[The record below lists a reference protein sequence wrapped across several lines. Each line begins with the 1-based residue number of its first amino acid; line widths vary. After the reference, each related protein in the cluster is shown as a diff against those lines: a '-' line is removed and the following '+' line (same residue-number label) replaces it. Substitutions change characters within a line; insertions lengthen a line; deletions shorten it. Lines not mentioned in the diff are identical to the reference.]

1 MDQTLLRLPPLDP
14 LRGFLAAAR
23 HLSFT
28 RAADELCLS
37 QSAIS
42 RQVQAL
48 ESALGTPLFL
58 RGVRSLTLTEA
69 GHQLAA
75 GAEQWLG
82 EYGRLAERLRGAERQ
97 TVTISAGVGISALW
111 LVPQLSDFQAA
122 YPDIE
127 VRIATSNRIVDLAR
141 EDIDLALR
149 YCPDDDAPD
158 GAWRLFSDT
167 LVPVAHPSVGTGL
180 VLTRETLPQQV
191 LLEFDDNRFPWMS
204 WSPWLAAHGMEGVRP
219 RGRIRFNHYDQL
231 IQAAASGQGLGIGR
245 LEMMSP
251 LFREGRLMPVGGDRY
266 TMTGRGFWLVPAP
279 RPMPPVVAVFA
290 QWVRDTAARAEAR
303 GIEAG

>member
-1 MDQTLLRLPPLDP
+1 MDSALLRLPPLDP

-28 RAADELCLS
+28 QAAAELCLS

-48 ESALGTPLFL
+48 ETALGTPLFI
-58 RGVRSLTLTEA
+58 RGVRSLSLTEA
-69 GHQLAA
+69 GTRLADA
-75 GAEQWLG
+75 AEQWLT
-82 EYGRLAERLRGAERQ
+82 EYGRLAARLRAPERP

-122 YPDIE
+122 HPDIE
-127 VRIATSNRIVDLAR
+127 VRISTSNRVVDLLH

-149 YCPDDDAPD
+149 YCIDRDAPD

-180 VLTRETLPQQV
+180 VLDRNTLPQQV
-191 LLEFDDNRFPWMS
+191 LLDFDDARFPWLS
-204 WSPWLAAHGMEGVRP
+204 WSPWLSANGLDDIRP

-231 IQAAASGQGLGIGR
+231 IHAAASGQGLAIGR
-245 LEMMSP
+245 KEMMGP
-251 LFREGRLMPVGGDRY
+251 LFREGRLMPLGGDNRP
-266 TMTGRGFWLVPAP
+266 MTGRGFWLVPSPGPLRTEAD
-279 RPMPPVVAVFA
+279 VFA
-290 QWVRDTAARAEAR
+290 TWIRAVASRCPSPEST
-303 GIEAG
+303 